1 MSEKIRIWAFHPDG
15 DQLKRVAEAYF
26 DLSAAKG
33 RDEDV
38 SQLLRRLTEGVKNV
52 STYWLEPQY
61 KTEVDE
67 DGLLALR
74 YAGDRIVFH
83 WMRPLMKPEP
93 VTDLDNESWQAVE
106 AAAKAI
112 AAAGY
117 PLMPLPELK
126 TQLPSA

>member
-1 MSEKIRIWAFHPDG
+1 MSEKIRVWQLHPDG
-15 DQLKRVAEAYF
+15 NQLKRVAEAYF
-26 DLSAAKG
+26 DLSSAKG
-33 RDEDV
+33 RHEDI

-61 KTEVDE
+61 VTEVDD

-83 WMRPLMKPEP
+83 WMRPVVKPEP
-93 VTDLDNESWQAVE
+93 VTDLDNESWRAVE

-117 PLMPLPELK
+117 RLMPLPKRE
-126 TQLPSA
+126 THLPSA